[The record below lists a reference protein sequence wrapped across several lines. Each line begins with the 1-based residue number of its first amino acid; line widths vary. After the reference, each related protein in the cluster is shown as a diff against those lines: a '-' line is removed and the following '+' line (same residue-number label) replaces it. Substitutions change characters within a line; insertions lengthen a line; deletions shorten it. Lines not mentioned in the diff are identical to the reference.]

1 MSELKIIKGSIQN
14 SILKD
19 GQFVFGEIDCLD
31 TSSGKIYSSSY
42 GAFAH
47 GCVIGD
53 AEIVASGIGSH
64 AEGGAYADSSN
75 KYSERLIASGN
86 YSHAEG
92 YSTTAQGDYSHAEG
106 RGINSYR

>member
-53 AEIVASGIGSH
+53 AEIVASGISL
-64 AEGGAYADSSN
+64 YSSEQILEKEN
-75 KYSERLIASGN
+75 
-86 YSHAEG
+86 
-92 YSTTAQGDYSHAEG
+92 
-106 RGINSYR
+106 GIVINTNHVFMDEDEYPIMWK

>member
-19 GQFVFGEIDCLD
+19 GQFVVGEIDCLD

-47 GCVIGD
+47 GCVTGD

-86 YSHAEG
+86 Y
-92 YSTTAQGDYSHAEG
+92 
-106 RGINSYR
+106 